1 MAKDSLPSMNGATV
15 EEANLSGHKIENICE
30 VTWIKHSL
38 KATFEWLFQT
48 AQFKGTQL
56 VQSFCSNKRAI
67 LLHLEN
73 EDYVGSN
80 NNMVSWFVVA
90 KMLVP
95 KQGIDTKWAIGVW
108 FNVGILIRVNWKE
121 YPKDR
126 KNNVTLLTLTRS
138 KLNRP
143 SDSKFYVLIGDQ
155 ILPTK

>member
-38 KATFEWLFQT
+38 KATFKWFFQT
-48 AQFKGTQL
+48 AQFKGTQQ
-56 VQSFCSNKRAI
+56 VQSLWSNKRAI

-73 EDYVGSN
+73 KYYVGSN
-80 NNMVSWFVVA
+80 NNMVSWFVVT

-95 KQGIDTKWAIGVW
+95 QQGIDTKGAIGVW
-108 FNVGILIRVNWKE
+108 FNVGILIGVNWKE
-121 YPKDR
+121 YPKDPKTMLHR
-126 KNNVTLLTLTRS
+126 PHDQHLHRS
-138 KLNRP
+138 
-143 SDSKFYVLIGDQ
+143 SDSKFYILIGGQ